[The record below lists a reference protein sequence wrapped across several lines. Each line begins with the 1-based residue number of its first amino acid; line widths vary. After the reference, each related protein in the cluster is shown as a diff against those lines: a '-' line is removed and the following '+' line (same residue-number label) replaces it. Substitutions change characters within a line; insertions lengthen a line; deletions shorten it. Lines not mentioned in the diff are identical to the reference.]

1 MACDSRYHQYAGVFV
16 GHADYLCTRSP
27 AGIPH
32 IGVSEVATVPTSP
45 ATGSPESVEV
55 VSVAMG
61 QWAVAAAPARIRTL
75 LGSCVGVVLYD
86 RVSKLGGLAHV
97 VLPAARGPV
106 DHPGKYAD
114 TAIPAVIA
122 ELERRLGSRI
132 RVRLTAKLV
141 GGASMFQVDTPADST
156 LNIGRR
162 NQEAIEA
169 ILDELKIPILARD
182 LGGTTGRRL
191 TLDTVSGIVAIK
203 VPGGRDYEI

>member
-1 MACDSRYHQYAGVFV
+1 M
-16 GHADYLCTRSP
+16 
-27 AGIPH
+27 
-32 IGVSEVATVPTSP
+32 PTSP

-55 VSVAMG
+55 VSVAIG
-61 QWAVAAAPARIRTL
+61 QWAVAPAPARIRTL

-86 RVSKLGGLAHV
+86 RNSKLGGLAHV
-97 VLPAARGPV
+97 VLPSARGPV

-122 ELERRLGSRI
+122 EFERRLGPATRM
-132 RVRLTAKLV
+132 RLTAKLV
-141 GGASMFQVDTPADST
+141 GGASMFQVDTPPESM

-169 ILDELKIPILARD
+169 ILESLRIPVLARD
-182 LGGTTGRRL
+182 LGGSTGRRL

-203 VPGGRDYEI
+203 VPGGADYEI